1 MVTEHSYKEY
11 DLELEA
17 VRAKVLKMGG
27 LVEENILSAIEA
39 LKKDDVELAKKII
52 KIDDDVNNLEME
64 IDESASRIIARRQPA
79 AGDLRMIIMI
89 LKASTDL
96 ERIGDEA
103 TKIARTAIR
112 VNENPNIKKLKIG
125 EIKLMVETVHAMLKT
140 VLDSFARLDVS
151 KTLEIAKKDEAV
163 DDQYR
168 STCRELLTYMMEDSK
183 AITASLE
190 LLVVTKALE
199 RVGDHCKNISEHIVY
214 AVLGADI
221 RHSTI
226 REIKKTVGEN

>member
-11 DLELEA
+11 DIELEA

-27 LVEENILSAIEA
+27 LVEENILSAIES
-39 LKKDDVELAKKII
+39 LKKDDVDLAKKVI
-52 KIDDDVNNLEME
+52 KIDDEVNSLEME
-64 IDESASRIIARRQPA
+64 IDEAASRIIAKRQPA

-89 LKASTDL
+89 LKAITDL

-125 EIKLMVETVHAMLKT
+125 EIKLMVEAVHSMLKT
-140 VLDSFARLDVS
+140 VLDSFARLDIS

-163 DDQYR
+163 EINIVQQ
-168 STCRELLTYMMEDSK
+168 
-183 AITASLE
+183 LE
-190 LLVVTKALE
+190 
-199 RVGDHCKNISEHIVY
+199 NF
-214 AVLGADI
+214 
-221 RHSTI
+221 
-226 REIKKTVGEN
+226 